1 MRNGQRLGGFNIHS
15 PVGSEWRLQG
25 VGDVNNDGTDDIIWQ
40 HNNGQV
46 HYWPMRNGQRLG
58 GVNIHA
64 PVGSEWRLQ
73 GVGDVR

>member
-1 MRNGQRLGGFNIHS
+1 MKLKPIACGVLLGLVPLSSINTA
-15 PVGSEWRLQG
+15 QAA
-25 VGDVNNDGTDDIIWQ
+25 TDDIIWQ